1 MLAAALAATLMAG
14 CGSFGNGPAHKNSV
28 YQSERFASDE
38 TFSRLFDA
46 SVQDTCEAARRA
58 LLSQGYVINAAM
70 PDSIS
75 GTKRFQP
82 EGEVHVEIS
91 FTIVCVPEGGSGKL
105 ATAYVSAL
113 QDRYN
118 VKRSANSTSLGVSAI
133 GSISVPLSSTS
144 ESLVKVASETIPA
157 GQFYDRFFAL
167 MQRLIAQQAIEDVPE
182 AEGGR
187 LGGPQVC
194 STLALSLQFLDLADQ
209 SQDFRLHFRGRV
221 GHLPACEFIAQIPT
235 RLLKREWS
243 CISKRDLIRR
253 HSITSIFRSSAKRRK
268 RSQLADDSP
277 KGNSKLSVV
286 PCRIQKC
293 FPSRVENRSMMFLQS
308 LQAAGRSG

>member
-1 MLAAALAATLMAG
+1 MTMIRRLTSDSLRPWAIAALAAALLAG
-14 CGSFGNGPAHKNSV
+14 CGSFGPGSAARRNSV
-28 YQSERFASDE
+28 YQNERFAADE

-46 SVQDTCEAARRA
+46 SVNDTCEAARRA
-58 LLSQGYVINAAM
+58 LLSQGYVINTAT
-70 PDSIS
+70 PDSIA

-167 MQRLIAQQAIEDVPE
+167 MQRLITQQGVEDTKDLDKT
-182 AEGGR
+182 GG
-187 LGGPQVC
+187 
-194 STLALSLQFLDLADQ
+194 
-209 SQDFRLHFRGRV
+209 
-221 GHLPACEFIAQIPT
+221 
-235 RLLKREWS
+235 
-243 CISKRDLIRR
+243 
-253 HSITSIFRSSAKRRK
+253 
-268 RSQLADDSP
+268 
-277 KGNSKLSVV
+277 
-286 PCRIQKC
+286 
-293 FPSRVENRSMMFLQS
+293 
-308 LQAAGRSG
+308 

>member
-1 MLAAALAATLMAG
+1 MRVVLAAALAAALMAG
-14 CGSFGNGPAHKNSV
+14 CGSFGGGPAHKNSV

-58 LLSQGYVINAAM
+58 LLSQGYVINAAL

-91 FTIVCVPEGGSGKL
+91 FTIVCVPEGGGGKL

-167 MQRLIAQQAIEDVPE
+167 MQRLIAQQGIEDG
-182 AEGGR
+182 AEG
-187 LGGPQVC
+187 
-194 STLALSLQFLDLADQ
+194 S
-209 SQDFRLHFRGRV
+209 
-221 GHLPACEFIAQIPT
+221 
-235 RLLKREWS
+235 
-243 CISKRDLIRR
+243 
-253 HSITSIFRSSAKRRK
+253 
-268 RSQLADDSP
+268 
-277 KGNSKLSVV
+277 
-286 PCRIQKC
+286 
-293 FPSRVENRSMMFLQS
+293 
-308 LQAAGRSG
+308 

>member
-1 MLAAALAATLMAG
+1 MRVVLAAAMAATLMAG
-14 CGSFGNGPAHKNSV
+14 CGSFGGAPAHKNSV

-58 LLSQGYVINAAM
+58 LLSQGYVINAAL

-91 FTIVCVPEGGSGKL
+91 FTIVCVPEGGGGKL

-167 MQRLIAQQAIEDVPE
+167 MQRLIAQQGIEETPE
-182 AEGGR
+182 AEKAGG
-187 LGGPQVC
+187 
-194 STLALSLQFLDLADQ
+194 
-209 SQDFRLHFRGRV
+209 
-221 GHLPACEFIAQIPT
+221 
-235 RLLKREWS
+235 
-243 CISKRDLIRR
+243 
-253 HSITSIFRSSAKRRK
+253 
-268 RSQLADDSP
+268 
-277 KGNSKLSVV
+277 
-286 PCRIQKC
+286 
-293 FPSRVENRSMMFLQS
+293 
-308 LQAAGRSG
+308 